1 MGVLIDKS
9 KIHKRH
15 LLDCFMIISHQ
26 HQFIFLKTQ
35 KTAGTSVE
43 LALSNLCGPSDV
55 IPPVSE
61 IYKGLGCF
69 KAPQNYEILK
79 QFQPRLA
86 SFYHFL
92 GFSKKV
98 AGLTFHEHISAADL
112 RARMNP
118 DIFDSYKKVTIVRNA
133 WDREVSLYFW
143 ATRNL
148 KNVPKFNEFA
158 CRHVRDPDR
167 KTFKIYSIDGKVVAD
182 TILRYENIAADYAA
196 FVSSL
201 GVADVSSLPNAKG
214 SFRKV
219 GRQDYRSLYDKRSI
233 EAVRNRQRREI
244 EYFNMTFD

>member
-1 MGVLIDKS
+1 
-9 KIHKRH
+9 
-15 LLDCFMIISHQ
+15 MIISNE

-35 KTAGTSVE
+35 KTGGTSVE
-43 LALSNLCGPSDV
+43 LALSNLCGASDV
-55 IPPVSE
+55 ITPLSE
-61 IYKGLGCF
+61 ADRSLGCF
-69 KAPQNYEILK
+69 KAPQNYEIPK

-98 AGLTFHEHISAADL
+98 AGLTFHQHISASDL

-118 DIFDSYKKVTIVRNA
+118 KLFDSYKKITIIRNA

-158 CRHVRDPDR
+158 CRYVSDPDR

-201 GVADVSSLPNAKG
+201 GITDVPSLPNAKG
-214 SFRKV
+214 SYRKAES
-219 GRQDYRSLYDKRSI
+219 RDYRSFYDKRSI

-244 EYFNMTFD
+244 EYFNMSFE